1 MTRLVDASNHLLKLA
16 QLGERSTSLAA
27 AVLVVIAIVGLSPLA
42 ELPFVA
48 WLRAVEAPSAVIE
61 TVRLIVVF
69 GLYFLLLGTWLK
81 LHEKRPLQTVGLE
94 RNGALR
100 RYLRGVLVALFMYSM
115 VVANLTAFGYIRV
128 DESNMESAGFAALPS
143 VLVIFLAWM
152 IQGSAEEAL
161 YRGWLFPT
169 LTVRYGPLIGL
180 GISGLLF
187 MAAHSL
193 GAGFS
198 PLAALNL
205 LLFAAFA
212 TFYALREESLWGIAG
227 WHAAWN
233 WVQGNLFGLPVS
245 GYEIGGTLVN
255 LRITQWDWVSGG
267 TFGPEGGIVVSAV
280 LAIAVVGLIVT
291 SQRDKRGKVDEP
303 IETIDDFNNA

>member
-1 MTRLVDASNHLLKLA
+1 MTRLGDPNNHLLKLA
-16 QLGERSTSLAA
+16 QRGERSTSRAA

-42 ELPFVA
+42 EIPFVA

-69 GLYFLLLGTWLK
+69 GLYMLLLGTWLK
-81 LHEKRPLQTVGLE
+81 LHEKRPLWTVGLE
-94 RNGALR
+94 SNGAFR
-100 RYLRGVLVALFMYSM
+100 RYLRGVLVALFMYSL
-115 VVANLTAFGYIRV
+115 VVVNLTMLGYIHV
-128 DESNMESAGFAALPS
+128 DESSSGFAGITALPN
-143 VLVIFLAWM
+143 VLVIFLAWT

-180 GISGLLF
+180 GISCLLF
-187 MAAHSL
+187 MASHGFGS
-193 GAGFS
+193 GFS
-198 PLAALNL
+198 SLAALNL

-233 WVQGNLFGLPVS
+233 WAQGNVYGLPVS
-245 GYEIGGTLVN
+245 GYEIGGTVVD
-255 LRITQWDWVSGG
+255 LRVTQSNWVSGG
-267 TFGPEGGIVVSAV
+267 NFGPEGGIVVSAI
-280 LAIAVVGLIVT
+280 LTFAVASLIVT
-291 SQRDKRGKVDEP
+291 SRRHTKGNVNAH
-303 IETIDDFNNA
+303 IETG